1 MTDSKPM
8 FTGLLLKESLENER
22 ILDVIQVMKTETWNV
37 ESIADFQ
44 PEIWTAIYFEDDE
57 SQVDVIAEKLS
68 WSLKSRGWYIN
79 ISTDNNI
86 YVIFPNK
93 VIKYIKGDQQK
104 RVEAIKYGQ
113 SLGIPDS
120 QLDWGE

>member
-1 MTDSKPM
+1 MTGSKPM

-44 PEIWTAIYFEDDE
+44 PEIWTAIYFEGDE

-68 WSLKSRGWYIN
+68 WSLKPRGWYIN